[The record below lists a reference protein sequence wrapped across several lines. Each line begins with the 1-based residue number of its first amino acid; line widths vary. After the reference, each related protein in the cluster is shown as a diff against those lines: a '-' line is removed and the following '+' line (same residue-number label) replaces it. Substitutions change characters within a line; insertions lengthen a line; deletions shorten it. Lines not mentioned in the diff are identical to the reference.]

1 MVTIIIGLDA
11 GHCKSGADTGA
22 IGCGYKE
29 EFLTREVVNALS
41 RILQK
46 QGHKVVICNVD
57 KANSVRD
64 SLNYR
69 ANKANNN
76 NVNIFVSVHFN
87 SSNTGG
93 FGTEIYT
100 YNAKEIPEAKRILN
114 NLAKLGFK
122 NRGVKDGSNL
132 AVIRNTNAKAML
144 VEVCFIDNAKD
155 MELYNKLGAY
165 KIATAIAEGIVN
177 KTIEVPKAPTN
188 KLDKKAVKEQ
198 LYNITCSLNN
208 YAASIKDNSIL
219 LNNIKALQ
227 GVIIYLDSHSNINKQ
242 DVIKQVYG
250 VTCSLNS
257 YASKVKNNKCVL
269 DNTRALNGVIDYL
282 NTHN

>member
-1 MVTIIIGLDA
+1 MVTLTIGSDA
-11 GHCKSGADTGA
+11 GHCKFGADIGA
-22 IGCGYKE
+22 RGNGYKE
-29 EFLTREVVNALS
+29 EILTRDVVNALS

-46 QGHKVVICNVD
+46 EGHKVIICNTD
-57 KANSVRD
+57 TANSVRE

-69 ANKANNN
+69 VNKANSN
-76 NVNIFVSVHFN
+76 NVDIFISIHFN
-87 SSNTGG
+87 AGG
-93 FGTEIYT
+93 GKGTEIYT
-100 YNAKEIPEAKRILN
+100 YGGKNIAQANRILN
-114 NLAKLGFK
+114 NLVRLGFV
-122 NRGVKDGSNL
+122 NRGIKDGKSL
-132 AVIRNTNAKAML
+132 AVVKNTNATAML

-165 KIATAIAEGIVN
+165 KIATAIAEGILN
-177 KTIEVPKAPTN
+177 KPIEVPKAPAS

-198 LYNITCSLNN
+198 LYSISCSLNN
-208 YAASIKDNSIL
+208 YASTIKDNSIL